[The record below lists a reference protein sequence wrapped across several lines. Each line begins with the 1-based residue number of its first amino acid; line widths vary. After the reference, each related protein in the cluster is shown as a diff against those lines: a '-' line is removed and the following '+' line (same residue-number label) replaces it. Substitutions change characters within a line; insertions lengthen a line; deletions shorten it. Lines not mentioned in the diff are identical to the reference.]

1 MWQRLTERTEHALQR
16 RALQPINT
24 EQRIIKNAGV
34 EFVVHLAPSLSQ
46 KDAAASSPEDRER
59 RTPRSFDPFLPPEED
74 LTVAQISDTH
84 LGVLN
89 KFNVIG
95 NHLLIVT
102 SNYEDQ
108 ENLLNL
114 RDFEALWTCMSE
126 FEGLG
131 FYNSGRDAGSSQAH
145 KHLQMVPVPLPGS
158 GPSTP
163 IEPLLEAAG
172 THHDTTT
179 VPGIPF
185 PHVYAHLHPS
195 LVADPQVAAGETL
208 ERYRSML
215 ARVDIHPV
223 QTGNGERASAPY
235 NLLVTRRWMLL
246 VPRSREHVERI
257 SVNALGFAGSLFV
270 RDETQLDAL
279 LRHGPMHILCEVGG
293 HYHHVSER

>member
-1 MWQRLTERTEHALQR
+1 MWQRLTKRTEHALQR
-16 RALQPINT
+16 HALQPINT
-24 EQRIIKNAGV
+24 EQRIIRNGNV
-34 EFVVHLAPSLSQ
+34 DFVVHLAPSLSR
-46 KDAAASSPEDRER
+46 KDAAASSPAGRER

-89 KFNVIG
+89 KFNVIR

-102 SNYEDQ
+102 RDYENQ

-126 FEGLG
+126 FEGLA
-131 FYNSGRDAGSSQAH
+131 FYNSGRDAGSSQRH

-163 IEPLLEAAG
+163 IETLLEAAG
-172 THHDTTT
+172 ALRDTAT
-179 VPGIPF
+179 VPSIPF
-185 PHVYAHLHPS
+185 RHVYSRLDPS
-195 LVADPQVAAGETL
+195 LIRDPRGAAGETL

-215 ARVDIHPV
+215 ALLDIHPV
-223 QTGNGERASAPY
+223 HTGDGVQASAPY
-235 NLLVTRRWMLL
+235 NLLITRRWILL
-246 VPRSREHVERI
+246 VPRIREHLEQI

-270 RDETQLDAL
+270 RNDAQLRTL
-279 LRHGPMHILCEVGG
+279 LRHGPMHILCEVSG
-293 HYHHVSER
+293 HFHQVSER